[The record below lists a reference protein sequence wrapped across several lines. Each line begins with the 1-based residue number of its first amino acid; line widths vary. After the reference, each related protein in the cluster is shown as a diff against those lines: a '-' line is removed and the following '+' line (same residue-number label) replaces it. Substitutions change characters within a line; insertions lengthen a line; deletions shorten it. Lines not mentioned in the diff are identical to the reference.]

1 MKTDK
6 LSDLVAVTAAAFE
19 KEHQKLRPIL
29 EQEAR
34 VQNRISQLDAQLA
47 QVRTTA
53 AGATGYI
60 MAGAD
65 VIWYGWEASTRR
77 QLNTEL
83 ARIRSQKLAMMDGL
97 RQAFGRKRA
106 VESLVERQAT
116 ALRRARLR
124 KTD

>member
-19 KEHQKLRPIL
+19 KEHQKLRPIM

-34 VQNRISQLDAQLA
+34 VQTRISQLDAQLA
-47 QVRTTA
+47 QVRSTDA
-53 AGATGYI
+53 EATGYR

-65 VIWYGWEASTRR
+65 VIWYGWEASSRK

-83 ARIRSQKLAMMDGL
+83 ARIRSQKLAMVDGL
-97 RQAFGRKRA
+97 RQAFGRKQA
-106 VESLVERQAT
+106 VEKLAEGRT
-116 ALRRARLR
+116 AAMRRARLR
-124 KTD
+124 KTE